1 MPATVFV
8 INPDG
13 ESKQLVASM
22 LASTA
27 YAVEFVDDGAAL
39 IARLRADH
47 PACLVTFAEPDADA
61 ALQLVRE
68 VRRCFPALPVVVLG
82 PHSAFRTAV
91 DIARLPATDFLELPV
106 SSRQL
111 RTAVGKAL
119 KAIPDKQQ

>member
-8 INPDG
+8 ISPDNG
-13 ESKQLVASM
+13 NSGWITSA

-27 YAVEFVDDGAAL
+27 YVVEFVEDRAAL
-39 IARLRADH
+39 FARLPAEQV
-47 PACLVTFAEPDADA
+47 ACLVTFAEPDADA

-68 VRRCFPALPVVVLG
+68 VRRRVPGLPVIVLG

-91 DIARLPATDFLELPV
+91 NIARLPATDFLELPV

-111 RTAVGKAL
+111 RQAIGKAL
-119 KAIPDKQQ
+119 TTAGQ